1 MDCPICYE
9 EILGNDE
16 YVTTRCNHKFHANC
30 FQQYWAYNAK
40 NAQKSLIECPI
51 CRCVLIEMVSMD
63 AVADGV
69 TPPTPIPFYVLVT
82 ESLVICLLILICL
95 FVAAMVVLFLT

>member
-40 NAQKSLIECPI
+40 NAQKALIECPI

-69 TPPTPIPFYVLVT
+69 PPPLPFSVLVT